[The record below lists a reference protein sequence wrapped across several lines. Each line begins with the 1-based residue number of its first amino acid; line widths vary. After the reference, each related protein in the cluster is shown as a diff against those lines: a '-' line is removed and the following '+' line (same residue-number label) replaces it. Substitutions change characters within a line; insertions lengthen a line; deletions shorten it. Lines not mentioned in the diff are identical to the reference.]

1 MATALSFYG
10 DSEQVGPFMQTASHK
25 TRAYYINANGFSG
38 FVVKSVI
45 IDVLTKAF
53 EQKQLVEAAKFLHID
68 SGYVLQKLVSLKTN
82 NLRVRFLGEEYP
94 RLIIF
99 VLKKLGKVAALQ

>member
-1 MATALSFYG
+1 MVESHQFSESDLDIQVSIRDEHRKCQPFALSSRLGMATALSFYG

-45 IDVLTKAF
+45 IAVLTKAF
-53 EQKQLVEAAKFLHID
+53 EQ
-68 SGYVLQKLVSLKTN
+68 
-82 NLRVRFLGEEYP
+82 R
-94 RLIIF
+94 
-99 VLKKLGKVAALQ
+99 

>member
-10 DSEQVGPFMQTASHK
+10 DSEQVGFLMQTASHK

-45 IDVLTKAF
+45 IPVLTKAF
-53 EQKQLVEAAKFLHID
+53 EQRQLEESAKFQKDID
-68 SGYVLQKLVSLKTN
+68 FGYVLKKLVSL
-82 NLRVRFLGEEYP
+82 
-94 RLIIF
+94 
-99 VLKKLGKVAALQ
+99 

>member
-10 DSEQVGPFMQTASHK
+10 DSEQVGLLMQTASHK

-45 IDVLTKAF
+45 IAVLTKAF
-53 EQKQLVEAAKFLHID
+53 NQGQFEVPGKFLHID
-68 SGYVLQKLVSLKTN
+68 SEKVLQ
-82 NLRVRFLGEEYP
+82 
-94 RLIIF
+94 
-99 VLKKLGKVAALQ
+99 